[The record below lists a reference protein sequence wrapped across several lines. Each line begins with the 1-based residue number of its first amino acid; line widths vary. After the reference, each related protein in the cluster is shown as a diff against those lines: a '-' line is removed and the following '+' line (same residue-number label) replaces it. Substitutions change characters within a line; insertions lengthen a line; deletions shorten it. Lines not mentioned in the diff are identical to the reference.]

1 MRSREAKELI
11 ISWITISIAFSYF
24 GSNFLNLGEFFRIFP
39 ISLVAVGTGFVFH
52 ELAHRAVAKHY
63 GCLAEFRMWSTGLL
77 LALVLPI
84 ISAGTLFFAAPG
96 AVYIYGPHIT
106 RKENAMIS
114 LAGPLTNIIV
124 GVLFFVMYMMVPA
137 TIVAPYILNLLER
150 VAVLNFWFAF
160 FNLVPIPPLDGSKI
174 MLYNPT
180 IWALLF
186 FPLFALF
193 FMP

>member
-1 MRSREAKELI
+1 MKSREAKELI
-11 ISWITISIAFSYF
+11 ISWVTISIAFSYF
-24 GSNFLNLGEFFRIFP
+24 GSNFLDLGDFLYIFP
-39 ISLVAVGTGFVFH
+39 ISLVAVGTGFIFH
-52 ELAHRAVAKHY
+52 ELAHRAVAKRY

-114 LAGPLTNIIV
+114 LAGPLINIIV
-124 GVLFFVMYMMVPA
+124 GALFFIIYMIMQPA
-137 TIVAPYILNLLER
+137 VIAPYLLRLLER
-150 VAVLNFWFAF
+150 VAVLNLWFAF
-160 FNLVPIPPLDGSKI
+160 FNLIPVPPLDGSKI

-180 IWALLF
+180 IWAILF
-186 FPLFALF
+186 FPLFIIFAL
-193 FMP
+193 